1 MHLIPRLLLIL
12 SISNLLV
19 AQTTG
24 KITGTIKDSE
34 TNEVLIGAN
43 IIVDGTYSGA
53 ATDIDGTY
61 YILNVKPGT
70 YSVTV
75 NMIGYKQVKM
85 ENVRVSVNRTSTIN
99 AMLEP
104 TVIEG
109 ETVIVEVDAITTRKD
124 QTSTIK
130 NISTDQIAK
139 LPVENIGAVVGM
151 QAGVVEGHFRGGRY
165 NEVTYL
171 IDGIQVDEVFGG
183 SNSAVEIEPEVIQD
197 LEIITGTFNA
207 EYGKAMS
214 GVVNAVT
221 KDGSNRFE
229 GSVSTAFGNY
239 FTKNNDIFLGLDN
252 KQIDRN
258 QDYKFQISGPI
269 IKDKIHFFVNTR
281 LQDNKN
287 HLNGLRRFNVTDS
300 SNFYSVNPLEWY
312 SENTGDSSFVSM
324 NGSNNQSILGKLSF
338 SLFDGIR
345 FSTMYSLNQDT
356 WNGYDHG
363 FKYNPDGMGSSH
375 RRTDFFSFHW
385 NHLISQK
392 FFYDI
397 KLSSMKNY
405 GGSYLYENPL
415 DSSYVHDR
423 YLESYGPGFFMGGQ
437 QKDHSE
443 RTSDI
448 LGAKFDFNWQVNKNH
463 SIKSGFQY
471 SNYTIDNKWR
481 QIRNEYFGTAE
492 ENLIYKPKVFPD
504 STLYAD
510 IYTVK
515 PTELAAYFQDKMEFD
530 DMVINFGLRY
540 DLFDPNSDFPS
551 ERRNPNNQLA
561 LPDSMMS
568 TYPKADPQVQISPRF
583 GLAYQLGG
591 AAVLHFSY
599 GHFFQMPPMYSLYEN
614 HSFLVAPSDYST
626 LMGNSELKAE
636 KTITYEVGLW
646 QELTEGMGLEV
657 SLFYRDIYNLL
668 STRIISTFNQIEYGL
683 YSNKDYGNARGL
695 EVKLDY
701 NSGFI
706 SSWINY
712 TLQYTRGNADNPTQT
727 FSRSGASMDPVNRF
741 IPMSWDQRHT
751 FNATVAYNKPIYG
764 VSLTG
769 YYNSGSPYTFS
780 PIEES
785 ILSRVNLYP
794 NNDYRPTKY
803 HADLMAY
810 YNLSISKKY
819 KINFRLAVYNLF
831 DRLNENSVDSKTGRA
846 YTAVIKDT
854 DRAGHRSNFNEFED
868 RIQNPAMFAAPR
880 MIKFSTGINF

>member
-19 AQTTG
+19 SQTTG
-24 KITGTIKDSE
+24 KITGTIKDAE

-229 GSVSTAFGNY
+229 GSISTAFGNY

-252 KQIDRN
+252 RQIDRN

>member
-281 LQDNKN
+281 FQDNKN